1 MQIFS
6 HSSLP
11 HESWPHFVS
20 LIQQTTES
28 MNPEWIIGT
37 REFALAKWTVLFQSD
52 TVKSYF

>member
-1 MQIFS
+1 MQMFS

-20 LIQQTTES
+20 LIQQATES

-37 REFALAKWTVLFQSD
+37 REFVLAKWTVLFQSD